1 MIQKLSGHELL
12 LYHELLVKDKENTRL
27 TTRSYVEYAMAFLKP
42 EVLQK
47 ILKDRELEQTE
58 AQNNKEIFE
67 KQVADMFGKPL
78 QSSG

>member
-1 MIQKLSGHELL
+1 
-12 LYHELLVKDKENTRL
+12 
-27 TTRSYVEYAMAFLKP
+27 MAFLKP

-58 AQNNKEIFE
+58 AQNSKEIFE